1 MDATGNTVDVLNG
14 ENAIILEGNVDS
26 YQVRPAALVQHHLG
40 GPSIRSRESRMRALF
55 DKINFTTLGAES
67 DYKELFS
74 NTIYQLYKQIDEEL
88 TKLAQHMSAE
98 IESTYGMG

>member
-14 ENAIILEGNVDS
+14 ENAIMLEENVDN
-26 YQVRPAALVQHHLG
+26 
-40 GPSIRSRESRMRALF
+40 IRSRESRMRALF

-98 IESTYGMG
+98 IESTYGVG